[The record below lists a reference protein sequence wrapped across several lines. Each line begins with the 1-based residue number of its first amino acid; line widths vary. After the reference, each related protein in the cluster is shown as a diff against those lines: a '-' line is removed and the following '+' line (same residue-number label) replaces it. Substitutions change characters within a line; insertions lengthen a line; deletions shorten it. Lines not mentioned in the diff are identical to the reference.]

1 MAHKKPNPEQKEIQA
16 FHKALR
22 SWYQKK
28 GRDLPWRKTR
38 DPYKIWVSEIMLQQ
52 TQVDTV
58 IPYYNR
64 FLSEFPSVNALA
76 KARLQSVLRLWQGLG
91 YYARA
96 RNLHRGARHVVKVW
110 NGRLP
115 EAEKDLIQ
123 IPGIGRSTAGA
134 ILSLAFDR
142 PAPILDGNVKRVL
155 CRYVAI
161 MDDPR
166 SRLVGSRL
174 WSLSGM
180 LTPDKDVHNYTQA
193 IMDLGATVCTP
204 RDPDCPSCPLQKMCS
219 AYREGLENTI
229 PVRARTKPVPH
240 RQSALGVIHKQG
252 RVLIIRRPEK
262 GLLGGLWGFPG
273 FLREGRKSFPDTLER
288 GAKRDLGLVIQA
300 GQKLGKVEHAYSHFK
315 ITLHVFE
322 CNSSSGK
329 SKNRKNVNCKWVYP
343 SQLKKY
349 PLSGADQKVI
359 KKFTVVRGQL
369 SDKNKTQDHLQKN
382 R

>member
-1 MAHKKPNPEQKEIQA
+1 
-16 FHKALR
+16 
-22 SWYQKK
+22 
-28 GRDLPWRKTR
+28 
-38 DPYKIWVSEIMLQQ
+38 MLQQ
-52 TQVDTV
+52 TQVNTV
-58 IPYYNR
+58 ILYYEE
-64 FLSEFPSVNALA
+64 FLSRFPTVHDLA
-76 KARLQSVLRLWQGLG
+76 KAPLEKVLKVWEGLG

-96 RNLHRGARHVVKVW
+96 RNLHRGAKYLTAEW
-110 NGRLP
+110 NGRMP
-115 EAEKDLIQ
+115 DSETDLVR

-134 ILSLAFDR
+134 ILSLAFEK
-142 PAPILDGNVKRVL
+142 PSPILDGNVKRVL
-155 CRYVAI
+155 CRLFAI
-161 MDDPR
+161 REDPKNR
-166 SRLVGSRL
+166 DVEKEL
-174 WSLSGM
+174 WSLSKNM
-180 LTPDKDVHNYTQA
+180 TPERGVHPYTQS
-193 IMDLGATVCTP
+193 IMDLGAMVCTP
-204 RDPDCPSCPLQKMCS
+204 RSPDCLACPLNMYCL
-219 AYREGLENTI
+219 AYKNGLQHTI
-229 PVRARTKPVPH
+229 PMRASTKPIPH
-240 RQSALGVIHKQG
+240 RQSALGIIHKQG

-288 GAKRDLGLVIQA
+288 GTKRDLGLVIQA

-359 KKFTVVRGQL
+359 KKFSVVGGQL
-369 SDKNKTQDHLQKN
+369 SAKNKTQDHLQRN